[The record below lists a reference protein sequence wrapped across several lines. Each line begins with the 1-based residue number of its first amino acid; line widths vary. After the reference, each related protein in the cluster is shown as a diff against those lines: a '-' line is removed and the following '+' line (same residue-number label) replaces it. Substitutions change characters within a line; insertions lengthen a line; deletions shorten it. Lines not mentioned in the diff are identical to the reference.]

1 MVKVKVKQNISN
13 KPKFILVII
22 GFAIVLIFVFSGL
35 DKIKNIFHNSNSN
48 GSSNSNSPQIESIL
62 SKQENLLSI
71 EEWKKIADYRAQEFY
86 ECTKDLAN
94 DLESYAVYESCYRQ
108 FNNAWVLFQLGID
121 EKANLT
127 YEQRE
132 QLKEYWNKTE
142 DNMREKVIKQMDEK
156 EKKLRPNKYNDN

>member
-13 KPKFILVII
+13 TPKFILLII
-22 GFAIVLIFVFSGL
+22 GFAMVLIFVFSSV
-35 DKIKNIFHNSNSN
+35 DKIKNIFHNSNSG
-48 GSSNSNSPQIESIL
+48 GSSNSSSSQIESIL